1 MDKLVLTIGCNV
13 EGDKTHSTTFVEDTA
28 LTVLQLQGATFKTC
42 NGVWCGE
49 RETSVIV
56 EICDDAQELK
66 RVISLVPQ
74 LAATLN
80 QNCIM
85 QEYFTDVA
93 VEFIAAENMTN
104 KAVN

>member
-13 EGDKTHSTTFVEDTA
+13 EGDKTHSAAFVEDTA
-28 LTVLQLQGATFKTC
+28 LSVLQLQGATFKTC
-42 NGVWCGE
+42 AGIWCGE

-66 RVISLVPQ
+66 RVMSLVPQ
-74 LAATLN
+74 LAAALN

-85 QEYFTDVA
+85 QEYFANVV
-93 VEFIAAENMTN
+93 VEFITAENTSN